1 MSNGSLVCPPEIRAE
16 MGARLRRLR
25 KGSCMTITM
34 VGAALGLQRQAI
46 AAYERGETAP
56 SAEALRRLTR
66 YYRTTADYILF
77 GGAAR

>member
-1 MSNGSLVCPPEIRAE
+1 
-16 MGARLRRLR
+16 
-25 KGSCMTITM
+25 MTITM